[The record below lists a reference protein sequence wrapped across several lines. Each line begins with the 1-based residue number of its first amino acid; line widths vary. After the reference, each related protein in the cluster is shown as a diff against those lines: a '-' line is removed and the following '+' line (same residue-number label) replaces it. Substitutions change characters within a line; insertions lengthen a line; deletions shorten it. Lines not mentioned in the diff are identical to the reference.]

1 VARRVR
7 ELSRV
12 DDFFEVTL
20 NRDFYVAAFEWSKNN
35 GGDNDFD
42 PREPADDGNPMG
54 EPETNITHHIDV
66 SQHAD
71 AKRRAIASH
80 ASQAN
85 DTGFATEMSE
95 ESFLRAF
102 GTEWF
107 IKVGE
112 PAPSRRTTLLD

>member
-1 VARRVR
+1 MRLAADLP
-7 ELSRV
+7 EARV
-12 DDFFEVTL
+12 DVVRLVAVRPATRFAAARLAPTR
-20 NRDFYVAAFEWSKNN
+20 RDAAFAAAR
-35 GGDNDFD
+35 FF
-42 PREPADDGNPMG
+42 A
-54 EPETNITHHIDV
+54 ITHHIDV

-95 ESFLRAF
+95 DSFLRAF